1 MTDMGTMFEALSGFN
16 QDISGWDVSSVR
28 NMADMFH
35 NALAYNSPLFGG
47 WDTRSVTSMARMF
60 ARTAYSTPLR
70 HAQTWNTASV
80 KDFTSMFEGSGGF
93 TAAISQWDTSSA
105 TTMEAMFKNASS
117 FTSDLAWD
125 TSSVTSM
132 AYMFYGAAI
141 SAVR

>member
-1 MTDMGTMFEALSGFN
+1 MG
-16 QDISGWDVSSVR
+16 
-28 NMADMFH
+28 
-35 NALAYNSPLFGG
+35 YPLCHVDGENVCAHSLFRRHCEH
-47 WDTRSVTSMARMF
+47 DTNVE
-60 ARTAYSTPLR
+60 YSLCE
-70 HAQTWNTASV
+70 
-80 KDFTSMFEGSGGF
+80 DFTSMFEGSGGF

-132 AYMFYGAAI
+132 AYMFYGASV